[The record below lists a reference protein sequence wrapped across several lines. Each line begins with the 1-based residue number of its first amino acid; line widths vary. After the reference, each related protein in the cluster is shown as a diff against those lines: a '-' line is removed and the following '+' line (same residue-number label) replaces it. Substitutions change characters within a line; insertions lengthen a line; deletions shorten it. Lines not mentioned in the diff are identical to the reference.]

1 MQQDNSSAYLI
12 IRQGTRWTDVFRLEA
27 GRPLIIGR
35 ASSNEIPIAD
45 ERSSRRH
52 AEIYFEGMW
61 KVRDLGS
68 RNGTLVDGARISG
81 PTPLFSGNVVTVA
94 SCRMTFTHSL
104 EEVAPPLD
112 TDESGH
118 ETTRANDV
126 ELGSITHRQSKSA
139 ILDPEKYQLSEKS
152 IKSGKPMAREP
163 QTERA
168 PALELLQLAFEL
180 ARETNLNRGCELA
193 IKRLLDSTGTQTA
206 GVLRLENGLN
216 GARNRN
222 VVAAIQKEG
231 RAYHPV
237 SDALA
242 ANVLKDNSALLA
254 RNIHDTSLAGNSVS
268 TANLQSSQIHS
279 TSSVVVAP
287 ILHENNC
294 LGLVHLYSRVGEPD
308 LTPDNLEVALAVAEV
323 LSTFFINCERQQSLE
338 NKLKNSRSR
347 ISELEQQLGHS
358 DDWVGSSASMQRVR
372 EQVQRIGP
380 THATVLLRGES
391 GAGKEVVARAIHQFS
406 ARTNGPFVPLNC
418 AALTATLLESEL
430 FGHEKGAFTGATERK
445 LGKFEQAHS
454 GTIMLDEL
462 GEMSMEIQAKFL
474 RVLEGKPFERVG
486 GSKPIQ
492 VDVRVIAA
500 TNKDLEQAVKDGQFR
515 SDLYFRLR
523 VIELRVPALRERPE
537 DIMQIATHFLEQF
550 RARSG
555 HGPTGFSQRA
565 QAAMLAYHWPGNV
578 RELRNSVERAYVLA
592 TGTLAEPEDLALS
605 HLEIPGIP
613 FSPAERPVPTSV
625 YRERTLDDVEQ
636 EHIAAT
642 LEFTGGQ
649 KNRAAAILGIERSTL
664 DRKLKR
670 NKNEP
675 G

>member
-1 MQQDNSSAYLI
+1 M
-12 IRQGTRWTDVFRLEA
+12 
-27 GRPLIIGR
+27 
-35 ASSNEIPIAD
+35 
-45 ERSSRRH
+45 
-52 AEIYFEGMW
+52 
-61 KVRDLGS
+61 
-68 RNGTLVDGARISG
+68 
-81 PTPLFSGNVVTVA
+81 
-94 SCRMTFTHSL
+94 
-104 EEVAPPLD
+104 
-112 TDESGH
+112 
-118 ETTRANDV
+118 
-126 ELGSITHRQSKSA
+126 
-139 ILDPEKYQLSEKS
+139 
-152 IKSGKPMAREP
+152 
-163 QTERA
+163 
-168 PALELLQLAFEL
+168 
-180 ARETNLNRGCELA
+180 
-193 IKRLLDSTGTQTA
+193 RLLDATGTQTA
-206 GVLRLENGLN
+206 GVLRIENDKN
-216 GARNRN
+216 GTKTRN
-222 VVAAIQKEG
+222 VLAAVQKAG
-231 RAYHPV
+231 KAYHPV
-237 SDALA
+237 SETLA

-254 RNIHDTSLAGNSVS
+254 RNIHDTALAGNCAAS
-268 TANLQSSQIHS
+268 TSMQSSQIHS
-279 TSSVVVAP
+279 TSSVIVAP
-287 ILHENNC
+287 ILHENKC
-294 LGLVHLYSRVGEPD
+294 LGMVHLYSRVGEPD

-323 LSTFFINCERQQSLE
+323 MSTFFINCERQQALE
-338 NKLKNSRSR
+338 SKLNNSRTR
-347 ISELEQQLGHS
+347 ISELEQQLGHA
-358 DDWVGSSASMQRVR
+358 DDWIGASATMQRVR
-372 EQVQRIGP
+372 DQVQRIGP
-380 THATVLLRGES
+380 TQATVLLRGES
-391 GAGKEVVARAIHQFS
+391 GAGKEVVARAIHQCS
-406 ARTNGPFVPLNC
+406 TRSNGPFVPLNC

-445 LGKFEQAHS
+445 IGKFEQAHS
-454 GTIMLDEL
+454 GTVMLDEL

-500 TNKDLEQAVKDGQFR
+500 TNKDLEQAVKEGQFR

-523 VIELRVPALRERPE
+523 VIELRVPSLRERPE
-537 DIMQIATHFLEQF
+537 DIMQIATHFLDQF

-592 TGTLAEPEDLALS
+592 TGGLAEPEDLALS
-605 HLEIPGIP
+605 HLEIPGISFAQAPSAP
-613 FSPAERPVPTSV
+613 FASV